1 MLAPM
6 PRAPRKNARIDAFV
20 LDALGFDGPRENPR
34 RRAPRPSAP
43 YHPSADPWIVQRAL
57 IAEHQMHA
65 AAARQRA
72 RYDVE
77 ALETAEYHD
86 AEAERLEAELD
97 AAGRGVIGRKKRKN
111 PSERGALL
119 AEELP
124 DDARIF
130 DDSQRQW
137 GRMVWAD
144 PHRSY
149 RQEVAEPAGWFPDMT
164 SARNWSLRWMSPQE
178 FLQTADPTW
187 GNHPVSEI
195 KERGVE
201 SVITA
206 VQEGVVFAPLMLDP
220 AKPTR
225 TGGLSHEGRH
235 RAEAAIRLGE
245 KTVPVL
251 VSMKHLRFNPDRD
264 PGDWVTIED
273 AYGARDDHDPGDWVT
288 IEECGCHSCA
298 PARMNPRAPKRA
310 ATGAYADLDSIV
322 PVIAEALAKHGLTM
336 ANVAEVKFTRGGKS
350 RAGACAYS
358 RILNKCKI
366 TFNGLAWPAF
376 TEEQRL
382 NTILHEAAHAIQFLT
397 TGRSDHGP
405 VWQRIA
411 KSIGCTGD
419 RCMSVEA
426 SQAMVDAYAEAKGLP
441 KRKVITPELARE
453 ASADFAVGDYVSF
466 DHKRARWSGKIV
478 SKGPMHATVAIQSPR
493 QGITG
498 KIPYPSLQKEAPPRF
513 AEKVAG
519 VDKPAPGES
528 LAAWQAR
535 TGRGDPRRTT

>member
-1 MLAPM
+1 M
-6 PRAPRKNARIDAFV
+6 PRAPAPAPRKNARIDAFV
-20 LDALGFDGPRENPR
+20 LDALGFDGPRSNPR
-34 RRAPRPSAP
+34 RRPPRDPRPSAP
-43 YHPSADPWIVQRAL
+43 YHPSADPWAVQRAL

-65 AAARQRA
+65 AAARQQA
-72 RYDVE
+72 YYDPE
-77 ALETAEYHD
+77 ALEVAEYHD

-97 AAGRGVIGRKKRKN
+97 AAGRGVRGRRRRN
-111 PSERGALL
+111 PR
-119 AEELP
+119 
-124 DDARIF
+124 DA
-130 DDSQRQW
+130 
-137 GRMVWAD
+137 
-144 PHRSY
+144 
-149 RQEVAEPAGWFPDMT
+149 
-164 SARNWSLRWMSPQE
+164 
-178 FLQTADPTW
+178 
-187 GNHPVSEI
+187 
-195 KERGVE
+195 
-201 SVITA
+201 
-206 VQEGVVFAPLMLDP
+206 
-220 AKPTR
+220 
-225 TGGLSHEGRH
+225 
-235 RAEAAIRLGE
+235 
-245 KTVPVL
+245 
-251 VSMKHLRFNPDRD
+251 
-264 PGDWVTIED
+264 
-273 AYGARDDHDPGDWVT
+273 HDPGDWVT
-288 IEECGCHSCA
+288 IEECACHSCA
-298 PARMNPRAPKRA
+298 PARLNPRAPKRK

-336 ANVAEVKFTRGGKS
+336 DGFEGGVEGVKFTRGGKS
-350 RAGACAYS
+350 RAGACSYS
-358 RILNKCKI
+358 PSLHKCKI
-366 TFNGLAWPAF
+366 MFNGLAWPAF

-453 ASADFAVGDYVSF
+453 ASVDFAVGDYVSF

-528 LAAWQAR
+528 LSAWQAR
-535 TGRGDPRRTT
+535 TGRGVRANPTVAEQRRAAHLAKKPPSVKGFPYRYAYSIAEWLKELKQEGATLRSINGKTYILLEDNLCPIGKIETEYFQSLPEPQQESTSETWVVRLAGDDEAYWSDSIGDWVRLSDADRFSSSEKDKYPLPEDGEWVRGVRQ

>member
-1 MLAPM
+1 M

-20 LDALGFDGPRENPR
+20 LDALGFDGLRENPR

-65 AAARQRA
+65 AAARQQA

-77 ALETAEYHD
+77 AIEVAEYHD

-97 AAGRGVIGRKKRKN
+97 AAGRGVIGRRRLN
-111 PSERGALL
+111 P
-119 AEELP
+119 
-124 DDARIF
+124 
-130 DDSQRQW
+130 
-137 GRMVWAD
+137 
-144 PHRSY
+144 
-149 RQEVAEPAGWFPDMT
+149 
-164 SARNWSLRWMSPQE
+164 
-178 FLQTADPTW
+178 
-187 GNHPVSEI
+187 
-195 KERGVE
+195 
-201 SVITA
+201 
-206 VQEGVVFAPLMLDP
+206 
-220 AKPTR
+220 
-225 TGGLSHEGRH
+225 
-235 RAEAAIRLGE
+235 
-245 KTVPVL
+245 
-251 VSMKHLRFNPDRD
+251 
-264 PGDWVTIED
+264 
-273 AYGARDDHDPGDWVT
+273 RDDHAHDPGDWVT

-298 PARMNPRAPKRA
+298 PARLNPRAPKRRA
-310 ATGAYADLDSIV
+310 EGAYSDLDSIV

-336 ANVAEVKFTRGGKS
+336 DGFEGGVEGVKFTRGGKS

-411 KSIGCTGD
+411 RSIGCTGD

-426 SQAMVDAYAEAKGLP
+426 SQAMVDAYAEARGLP

-498 KIPYPSLQKEAPPRF
+498 KIPYPSLQKEAPGAGATPRF

-528 LAAWQAR
+528 LSAWQAR